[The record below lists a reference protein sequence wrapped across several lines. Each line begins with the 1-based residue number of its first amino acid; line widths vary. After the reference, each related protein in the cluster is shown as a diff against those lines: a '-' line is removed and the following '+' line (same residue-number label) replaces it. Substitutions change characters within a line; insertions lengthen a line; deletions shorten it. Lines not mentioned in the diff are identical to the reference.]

1 MSNLSLNQNQ
11 FVQTPVI
18 GQVARQPGIDTETCQ
33 INPNT
38 TAAVIAV
45 GCSVK
50 LIANSGSQIIVDVC
64 SSPSDGP
71 VYGVISYNLRGNY
84 YSAGSQVEVA
94 GIGNIIQL
102 KTSAAVNR
110 GQRVSVTNPSTSTN
124 DATVAADTTAG
135 DYTIGT
141 ALTQASGANQLISV
155 KVTTGY
161 NNSTGNV
168 TIAP

>member
-1 MSNLSLNQNQ
+1 MSNLALNQNQ
-11 FVQTPVI
+11 FTQTPVI

-50 LIANSGSQIIVDVC
+50 LIANTGSQIIVDVC

-71 VYGVISYNLRGNY
+71 VYGVISYNLRGNT

-110 GQRVSVTNPSTSTN
+110 GQRVAVTNPSTSTN